1 MTQNLSS
8 GHDTVNGEVP
18 ASPMTDAQVGR
29 ALAQV
34 WRSSRW
40 RRLEIGYGTDGII
53 GGYCI
58 TSAGLEVDT
67 AQALREGR
75 YSPEMLNLS
84 AVLKASG
91 WRRLEFVSR
100 PGASSAGGWCERGDG
115 SGLYVTTGP
124 GS

>member
-8 GHDTVNGEVP
+8 EHDSDTSTATG
-18 ASPMTDAQVGR
+18 MTDHTVGC
-29 ALAQV
+29 ALAAI
-34 WRSSRW
+34 WRSSGW
-40 RRLEIGYGTDGII
+40 RRLEIGYGTDGTI

-75 YSPEMLNLS
+75 YSPVMLNLS